1 MDITGINLPSP
12 LAPHKTNFKM
22 GRFYSSDSVGP
33 KFNSLQV
40 RVYTHNLWR
49 GNGKFPR
56 GRQVIFIGVI
66 ISLQVY
72 FWIRTSAENILI
84 YFARLLIF
92 LPFFF
97 FWLLILVER
106 APCRFGKMDDMSLC
120 NDEVHGGTGGHKK
133 KKGAFNSSLSQCGLK
148 TVWFGNV
155 LLSMKASFF

>member
-40 RVYTHNLWR
+40 QVYTHNLWR

-66 ISLQVY
+66 ISLKVY
-72 FWIRTSAENILI
+72 FWIHTSAENVLI
-84 YFARLLIF
+84 FFARLLSF
-92 LPFFF
+92 LSFF
-97 FWLLILVER
+97 LI
-106 APCRFGKMDDMSLC
+106 AYFSWK
-120 NDEVHGGTGGHKK
+120 
-133 KKGAFNSSLSQCGLK
+133 SSLQIWQDGRHVSLQWWGTWWNGRTQKEERCVQFQFVTMLVKNCVIRECPIKHKG
-148 TVWFGNV
+148 
-155 LLSMKASFF
+155 